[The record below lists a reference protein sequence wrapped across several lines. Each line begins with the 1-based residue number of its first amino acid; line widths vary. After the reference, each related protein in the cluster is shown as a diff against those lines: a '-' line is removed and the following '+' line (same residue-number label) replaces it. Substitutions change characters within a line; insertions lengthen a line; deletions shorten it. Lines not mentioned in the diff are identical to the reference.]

1 MARRYDTRTTTFSPE
16 GRLYQ
21 VEYAL
26 EAINNAA
33 STIGITT
40 TEGVVLAA
48 EKMETS
54 KLLDPGRTSEKI
66 YKIDEH
72 VICAVAGLTSDANIL
87 IESLRET
94 AQSYRY
100 VYQEP
105 QPVQQ
110 LIISICDKKQLYTQ
124 WGGLRPFGVSFL
136 FAGWDVH
143 HGFQLYHTDPSGNYN
158 GYQATAIG
166 INNQTAQSIL
176 KQEWKDN
183 LTLEEGLQL
192 AAKVLTKTMDTASP
206 SPEKLEFATLSEVNG
221 KLVYKIVSDSQVN
234 SLMEHQRLPQAPRS

>member
-94 AQSYRY
+94 AQR
-100 VYQEP
+100 
-105 QPVQQ
+105 
-110 LIISICDKKQLYTQ
+110 
-124 WGGLRPFGVSFL
+124 
-136 FAGWDVH
+136 
-143 HGFQLYHTDPSGNYN
+143 
-158 GYQATAIG
+158 
-166 INNQTAQSIL
+166 
-176 KQEWKDN
+176 
-183 LTLEEGLQL
+183 
-192 AAKVLTKTMDTASP
+192 
-206 SPEKLEFATLSEVNG
+206 LEFFSLTVVKMCMRQIYFICCHLMSCCKFHHN
-221 KLVYKIVSDSQVN
+221 KLFFSS
-234 SLMEHQRLPQAPRS
+234 SL